1 MDKSHG
7 SVAEWK
13 RIPADFSCS
22 GSLTRENDGN
32 ERKIAAVRLE
42 KWYRPLSANF
52 AVGLLKLEETRAC
65 SERHTRA
72 LLQKGNLSK
81 SETYEKSSRIAKIA
95 FHGFSMWLVK
105 GKSKWYVELKSDR
118 KYCIG
123 FSATT
128 TTIISLFQAKWKKEN
143 IDISPH
149 VFFWMNIFYRP
160 I

>member
-1 MDKSHG
+1 MKAYPRGFFLLGLSHPWEWW
-7 SVAEWK
+7 EWK
-13 RIPADFSCS
+13 
-22 GSLTRENDGN
+22 ENCCGMLG
-32 ERKIAAVRLE
+32 KMISTS
-42 KWYRPLSANF
+42 LSANF

-105 GKSKWYVELKSDR
+105 GKSKWYVELKSDDR

-128 TTIISLFQAKWKKEN
+128 TTTISLFQAKK
-143 IDISPH
+143 I
-149 VFFWMNIFYRP
+149 
-160 I
+160 